1 MMILVIIMYQTQVKL
16 TVYTPDSDS
25 TSAEDETDNDGKATL
40 DVEIDDN
47 AVTGTFVLEYVHAEQ
62 LTLFIVAAISL
73 IPLAKLIGDSTE
85 HLASHYGA
93 TLGSLLNVTFGNAAE
108 IIIAIVAINAG
119 LLELVKASITGAIL
133 GNILLIF
140 GISILVGGFKF
151 KEQFF
156 NKENV
161 GMQASML
168 FLAVIGLTIPTILVT
183 TVLNPEDE
191 LNQIKIQFLS
201 DVLAF
206 LLLAVYVA
214 GLIFMFFTH
223 KHLFTSR
230 LTNQV
235 GDRITIKEKNNYIEE
250 NPQLEIHKE
259 WSKKKSFFL
268 LGLSMAGVVV
278 ISEILVG
285 SIEVVTAEFGFG
297 ELFVGAIIIGIVGN
311 AAEYS
316 SAILLARKGKMD
328 LSIGIAAG
336 SGTQIALFVVPILVI
351 AGVLLSRPFTLVFT
365 GFEITS
371 VLLAAIIMN
380 LIAHDGKSNW
390 FEGVMLISVYIIIA
404 VGFFFIP

>member
-1 MMILVIIMYQTQVKL
+1 LKVSFKLSKSSIIYFLLVFVPIAI
-16 TVYTPDSDS
+16 
-25 TSAEDETDNDGKATL
+25 
-40 DVEIDDN
+40 
-47 AVTGTFVLEYVHAEQ
+47 VLEYIHAEQ
-62 LTLFIVAAISL
+62 LILFVVAAISL

-140 GISILVGGFKF
+140 GLSIMTSGFKF

-156 NKENV
+156 NKENT
-161 GMQASML
+161 GMQTSML
-168 FLAVIGLTIPTILVT
+168 FLAVIGLTIPTVLAA
-183 TVLNPEDE
+183 TVLNSEDE

-201 DVLAF
+201 DALAF
-206 LLLAVYVA
+206 LLLAVYIA
-214 GLIFMFFTH
+214 GLIFTFFTH

-230 LTNQV
+230 LVNQ
-235 GDRITIKEKNNYIEE
+235 DADEITVKGKNNNVEE
-250 NPQLEIHKE
+250 NPQQLEIHKE
-259 WSKKKSFFL
+259 WSKKKSFL
-268 LGLSMAGVVV
+268 ILGLSMAGVIV

-285 SIEVVTAEFGFG
+285 SVEVVTAEFGFG

-311 AAEYS
+311 AAEHS

-351 AGVLLSRPFTLVFT
+351 AGILLNRPFTLVFT
-365 GFEITS
+365 GFEIIS

-390 FEGVMLISVYIIIA
+390 FEGVMLIAVYIIIA
-404 VGFFFIP
+404 IGFFFIP

>member
-1 MMILVIIMYQTQVKL
+1 MKLSIKLSKSSIIYFLLIFV
-16 TVYTPDSDS
+16 PI
-25 TSAEDETDNDGKATL
+25 A
-40 DVEIDDN
+40 I
-47 AVTGTFVLEYVHAEQ
+47 VLEYIHAEQ
-62 LTLFIVAAISL
+62 LILFVVAAIGL

-140 GISILVGGFKF
+140 GLSILLGGFKF
-151 KEQFF
+151 REQLFSR
-156 NKENV
+156 ENISI
-161 GMQASML
+161 QASML
-168 FLAVIGLTIPTILVT
+168 FLAVIGLTIPTILAT
-183 TVLNPEDE
+183 SVLKPIDE
-191 LNQIKIQFLS
+191 VSQMKIQFLS
-201 DVLAF
+201 DALAF
-206 LLLAVYVA
+206 LLIAVYVA
-214 GLIFMFFTH
+214 GLIFTFFTH
-223 KHLFTSR
+223 KHLFTFR
-230 LTNQV
+230 NH
-235 GDRITIKEKNNYIEE
+235 KEK
-250 NPQLEIHKE
+250 LEIDTARVNNNSNNGINNNNSLDKPQTQQLRQERDIAEE

-268 LGLSMAGVVV
+268 LGLSMVGVIA

-311 AAEYS
+311 AAEHS

-351 AGVLLSRPFTLVFT
+351 AGILLNRPFTLVFT
-365 GFEITS
+365 GFEIVS

-390 FEGVMLISVYIIIA
+390 FEGVMLTAVYIIIA
-404 VGFFFIP
+404 IGFFFIP